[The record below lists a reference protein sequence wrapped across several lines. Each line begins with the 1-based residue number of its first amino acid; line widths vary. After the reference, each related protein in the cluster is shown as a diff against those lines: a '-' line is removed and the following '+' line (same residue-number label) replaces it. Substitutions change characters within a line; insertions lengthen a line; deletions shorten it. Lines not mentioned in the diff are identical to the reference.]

1 MGPRIIGWGKCV
13 PPKVITNA
21 DLERMVE
28 TSDDWIVERTGIRER
43 HVAAPNETASSIGA
57 EAARRA
63 IQRAGISP
71 EDIDLIIT
79 ATMTPDKISPATASI
94 IQRKIGA
101 KRAATFDLWAA
112 CPGFIYGLATA
123 FQFIKAGSYRTVL
136 VIGSELLSRIVDWTD
151 RRVCVLFGD
160 GAGAAVVQAAP
171 DSRDEPCDFVLGCD
185 SNLADILYVRGP
197 FDAAELAG
205 PPGQYHVVMQ
215 GPEVFKQAVRVMT
228 KAAREVLDK
237 VKLTCADINLVIP
250 HQANKRIMDATARAL
265 GLPAEKVYSNIER
278 YGNTSEAT
286 IPMAIC
292 DAVDEGR
299 LKPGDNVL
307 LVAFGAGLTWA
318 AMVFRWNPLPAPS
331 SV

>member
-13 PPKVITNA
+13 PSRVITNA
-21 DLERMVE
+21 DLERMVDTTNE
-28 TSDDWIVERTGIRER
+28 WIMERTGIRER
-43 HVAAPNETASSIGA
+43 HVAGANETVSSLGA
-57 EAARRA
+57 EAARQA

-79 ATMTPDKISPATASI
+79 ATMTPDKISPAVASI

-112 CPGFIYGLATA
+112 CPGFIYSLATA
-123 FQFIKAGSYRTVL
+123 FQFIKTGAYRTVL
-136 VIGSELLSRIVDWTD
+136 VVGSEVLSRVIDWTD
-151 RRVCVLFGD
+151 RKTCVIFGD

-171 DSRDEPCDFVLGCD
+171 DSENEPCGFVLGCD
-185 SNLADILYVRGP
+185 SDHADILYVTGP
-197 FDAAELAG
+197 FDAAEMAV
-205 PPGQYHVVMQ
+205 PPDRYRVVMN
-215 GPEVFKQAVRVMT
+215 GPEVFKQAVRVMSR
-228 KAAREVLDK
+228 AAREVLEK
-237 VKLTCADINLVIP
+237 VNLKCGDINLVIP
-250 HQANKRIMDATARAL
+250 HQANQRIMDATMRAL
-265 GLPAEKVYSNIER
+265 RLPREKVYSNIER

-286 IPMAIC
+286 IPIAIC

-307 LVAFGAGLTWA
+307 LTAFGAGLTWA

-331 SV
+331 ST